1 MAITDAKV
9 TKIPSPHK
17 IFCIH
22 CLPTIVERKHF
33 GNTVVLVCEKFVNL
47 CRIISAMTSIDDIRN
62 SLSPELQLL
71 SERLEGS
78 LMSSNQLMN
87 RVVEEYLRSK
97 GKMIRPILVI
107 LTAKLFGKIN
117 DNVIAS
123 AAAVELLHNASLI
136 HDDVVDN
143 SSMRRGLPTVN
154 NVWDNHIAVLVG
166 DFFVSTALQQALSTD
181 DIRIVGSLAMLG
193 KLLSLGEIDQIY
205 NARYHKLSEDAYF
218 EVISRKTASLFVSCV
233 EIGGYA
239 VGADGEALA
248 AIREYARLL
257 GLCFQIKDDIFDYY
271 HDDAVVGKP
280 TGNDL
285 REGKI
290 TLPLLYALEH
300 CAGKECENM
309 RELSRKECLS
319 EDDITTL
326 IEFAK
331 NEGGIDY
338 SYKVMD
344 DLRIKAFEQLA
355 LLPQTEA
362 TEAFKAI
369 FSYVISRDK

>member
-1 MAITDAKV
+1 
-9 TKIPSPHK
+9 
-17 IFCIH
+17 
-22 CLPTIVERKHF
+22 
-33 GNTVVLVCEKFVNL
+33 
-47 CRIISAMTSIDDIRN
+47 MTSIDDIKN
-62 SLSPELQLL
+62 ALKPELQLL
-71 SERLEGS
+71 SKQLEDS
-78 LMSSNQLMN
+78 LMSSNKLMN
-87 RVVEEYLRSK
+87 QVVEEYLRSK

-107 LTAKLFGKIN
+107 LTAKLFGN
-117 DNVIAS
+117 VNNNVIAS

-143 SSMRRGLPTVN
+143 SAMRRGLPTVN

-166 DFFVSTALQQALSTD
+166 DFFVSNALQQALSTD

-205 NARYHKLSEDAYF
+205 NARYHKLSKDAYF

-271 HDDAVVGKP
+271 HDEAVVGKP

-300 CAGKECENM
+300 CSGKECEYM

-319 EDDITTL
+319 EDEIAAL

-331 NEGGIDY
+331 AEGGIDY

-344 DLRIKAFEQLA
+344 DLRAKAFEQLA

-362 TEAFKAI
+362 TDAFRAI
-369 FSYVISRDK
+369 FSYVISRNK